1 MLLLRQSYHK
11 LNSQPAPSPRACV
24 QVDIPFVFDEDH
36 QNENFLHMSPFCS
49 SVDIHSGSI
58 TPATMA
64 YQHYITKSKTSL
76 DWSSLE
82 LTLQVELFDQSDKD
96 GDGKLTKKEINSL
109 IETLNITITPAKI
122 DLLFD
127 EADDNKDGT
136 IDRKELPALVAAA
149 IQFERDKERDSLH
162 RAQQVVLGENQLIDR
177 FGRASSRAL
186 IEIVAEQAQ
195 LQCIITQRE
204 TVTAKSMAFAFSVG
218 YILLKYALDV
228 LGEDELS
235 GSDSY

>member
-11 LNSQPAPSPRACV
+11 LNSHPAPSPRACV

-96 GDGKLTKKEINSL
+96 GDGKLTKKEIYSL

-122 DLLFD
+122 DLLFV

-136 IDRKELPALVAAA
+136 IDRKELPAFVAAA
-149 IQFERDKERDSLH
+149 IKFERDKESDSLH

-177 FGRASSRAL
+177 FGLESTEVFS
-186 IEIVAEQAQ
+186 
-195 LQCIITQRE
+195 E
-204 TVTAKSMAFAFSVG
+204 TVVFANSPPTILGQHTHSTAQHSA
-218 YILLKYALDV
+218 
-228 LGEDELS
+228 
-235 GSDSY
+235 

>member
-1 MLLLRQSYHK
+1 MLLLRQSYH
-11 LNSQPAPSPRACV
+11 PAPSPRACV
-24 QVDIPFVFDEDH
+24 QVDIPFVFDKGH

-64 YQHYITKSKTSL
+64 YQHYIKNSL

-96 GDGKLTKKEINSL
+96 RDGKLTKKEINSL

-122 DLLFD
+122 DMLFD